1 MASSSTQKSFDH
13 SSIDYVKIGP
23 RRAHMKAFFLH
34 LGLWDGEKVKAFREY
49 VEEQAC
55 ILMHDAEL
63 SQVNQLFFE
72 FIVDKIVWHNI
83 LKLGNALGQ
92 GHDWPWTIEGV
103 VEKTDV
109 TTDGASQCYGE
120 WRVRKAS
127 ARLHRIIATGEVLK
141 LMVLHRYRKYIPAD
155 TRVQC
160 LFSTVSTEFPH
171 HQIKTPII
179 AEVQRHVVGI
189 MKGAFPSR
197 TKFYTDDEILLRT
210 NYRLIQG

>member
-1 MASSSTQKSFDH
+1 MASSTNQKSFDH
-13 SSIDYVKIGP
+13 SSIDYVKIEP

-34 LGLWDGEKVKAFREY
+34 LGLWNEEKVEKSREY
-49 VEEQAC
+49 GEEQAC
-55 ILMHDAEL
+55 NLVHTAGH
-63 SQVNQLFFE
+63 SQVNHLFFE
-72 FIVDKIVWHNI
+72 FLVDKIVWHNI
-83 LKLGNALGQ
+83 LRLGNALDQ
-92 GHDWPWTIEGV
+92 GHDWPWTIDALPD
-103 VEKTDV
+103 KTDV

-120 WRVRKAS
+120 LRVRKAS
-127 ARLHRIIATGEVLK
+127 ARLHRIIATGEVLNLK
-141 LMVLHRYRKYIPAD
+141 ILHGYRKYIPAD

-179 AEVQRHVVGI
+179 AEVQRYVLGI

-197 TKFYTDDEILLRT
+197 TRFYTDDEILSRT